1 MRVKLTSKNQLTLPE
16 EVVAAFPGTEYFDLS
31 NEDGR
36 IVLAPV
42 LPSGDEIRNK
52 LAERGITDADIADAV
67 AWVRKR
73 RHSE

>member
-1 MRVKLTSKNQLTLPE
+1 MRVKLTSKNQLTLPQ

-42 LPSGDEIRNK
+42 DSTEINETWK
-52 LAERGITDADIADAV
+52 GLADRGITEADVADAV
-67 AWVRKR
+67 QWFR
-73 RHSE
+73 RR